1 MNVIGIIG
9 AMDEEVSILVDLMD
23 IRETIKKASLEFYK
37 GILEGKNVV
46 LVKCGIGK
54 VNSALC
60 AQILISEFKVDAI
73 VNTGVAGALNEKLDV
88 NDIVISTDA
97 IQYDVDTTA
106 FGDPKGVIP
115 RMKTS
120 VFKADERLIDAAYKS

>member
-37 GILEGKNVV
+37 GILECKNVV

-106 FGDPKGVIP
+106 FGDPKGLQ
-115 RMKTS
+115 M
-120 VFKADERLIDAAYKS
+120 L

>member
-88 NDIVISTDA
+88 NDIVISTKKRKL
-97 IQYDVDTTA
+97 QYL
-106 FGDPKGVIP
+106 
-115 RMKTS
+115 
-120 VFKADERLIDAAYKS
+120 ERINFVSEI